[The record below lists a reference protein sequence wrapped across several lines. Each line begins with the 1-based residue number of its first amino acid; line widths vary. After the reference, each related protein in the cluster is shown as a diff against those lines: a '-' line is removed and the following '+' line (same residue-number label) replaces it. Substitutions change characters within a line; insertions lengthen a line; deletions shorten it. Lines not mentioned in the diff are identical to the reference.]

1 MNFFRHRSINLKECR
16 ARFGVLATHN
26 AENGLALRGARAFID
41 DRDRLAVP
49 LMDRARPRKHTSEH
63 QPVER
68 GAAMVTLINHD
79 PDNRFTIAV
88 GRKSVELARAT
99 V

>member
-1 MNFFRHRSINLKECR
+1 MDS
-16 ARFGVLATHN
+16 
-26 AENGLALRGARAFID
+26 ALIWALSEFVW
-41 DRDRLAVP
+41 RDG
-49 LMDRARPRKHTSEH
+49 KHTSKH
-63 QPVER
+63 QPVEL

-99 V
+99 VWVGKISAFEMPFNVRHCRLQGFVAKPT

>member
-1 MNFFRHRSINLKECR
+1 MISSIASVIDLGEDRIMSFFKHRSINLKECR

-49 LMDRARPRKHTSEH
+49 LMDRARP
-63 QPVER
+63 
-68 GAAMVTLINHD
+68 
-79 PDNRFTIAV
+79 
-88 GRKSVELARAT
+88 
-99 V
+99 

>member
-1 MNFFRHRSINLKECR
+1 MEPHG
-16 ARFGVLATHN
+16 AVLASYITPKAIAASSH
-26 AENGLALRGARAFID
+26 
-41 DRDRLAVP
+41 DR
-49 LMDRARPRKHTSEH
+49 T
-63 QPVER
+63 
-68 GAAMVTLINHD
+68 MVTLINHD